1 MMNEATRQF
10 VSQHADDDVRLLA
23 LQAHATAGIDLPWAL
38 DQIRGRQVAQ
48 RKVPSWAAVDGIVYP
63 PHLSME
69 QCSSEPTARY
79 KAQLVRRL
87 LDGAAP
93 SPVPLFADL
102 TGGFGVDF
110 SLMAQAARGW
120 RTVYVERNPQLCDLA
135 RHNLPLLGL
144 GDAEVVCATA
154 DEFLA
159 ARLQEGVGDCL
170 FYLDPAR
177 RDDHGGR
184 TYALADCSPNVL
196 ELLGKVTKYQGNKV
210 TKYQGNKEPRAC
222 SISEQ
227 SGERTKYQ
235 GTTSLLAFGA
245 KRRKNKVPRYQ
256 GGRRRVLLK
265 LSPMLDWRKA
275 VGDLGPQ
282 TVSEVHIV
290 SVQNE
295 CKELLVLLEP
305 GAPAVCAP
313 DGGDDEARTTAPITL
328 CCVNDDQAF
337 RLPSTAAD
345 CAALPYGRPEA
356 GQLLM
361 EPNASIMKA
370 GCFGALSQRFRL
382 APLAR
387 DSHLFVPSAAP
398 DGASGGEGGAFPGR
412 VFRIGAVTT
421 MGKRELRHALQ
432 GIDRANIAT
441 RNFPLKAD
449 ELRRRLKLRDGGDT
463 YIFGTTLAD
472 GSHVLIVCRKAEE
485 QKNF

>member
-1 MMNEATRQF
+1 MTINDATRQF

-69 QCSSEPTARY
+69 QCSSEATARY

-93 SPVPLFADL
+93 SPAPLFADL

-144 GDAEVVCATA
+144 EDAEVVCATA

-196 ELLGKVTKYQGNKV
+196 ELLD
-210 TKYQGNKEPRAC
+210 R
-222 SISEQ
+222 
-227 SGERTKYQ
+227 
-235 GTTSLLAFGA
+235 LAG
-245 KRRKNKVPRYQ
+245 RQ

-290 SVQNE
+290 LVQNE

-305 GAPAVCAP
+305 GAPAACAA
-313 DGGDDEARTTAPITL
+313 DGGDDETRATAPITL
-328 CCVNDDQAF
+328 CCVNDNQTF

-449 ELRRRLKLRDGGDT
+449 QLRRRLKLRDGGDT

-472 GSHVLIVCRKAEE
+472 GSHVLIVCRKADE

>member
-1 MMNEATRQF
+1 MAMMNDATRQF

-93 SPVPLFADL
+93 SPAPLFADL

-196 ELLGKVTKYQGNKV
+196 ELLD
-210 TKYQGNKEPRAC
+210 R
-222 SISEQ
+222 
-227 SGERTKYQ
+227 
-235 GTTSLLAFGA
+235 LAG
-245 KRRKNKVPRYQ
+245 RQ

-305 GAPAVCAP
+305 GAPATCAP
-313 DGGDDEARTTAPITL
+313 DGGDDETRATAPITL

-472 GSHVLIVCRKAEE
+472 GSHVLIVCRKADE

>member
-1 MMNEATRQF
+1 MMNDATRQF
-10 VSQHADDDVRLLA
+10 VQQHADDDVRLLA

-38 DQIRGRQVAQ
+38 DQIRGRQVAR

-87 LDGAAP
+87 LDGAAA

-110 SLMAQAARGW
+110 SLMAKAARGW

-196 ELLGKVTKYQGNKV
+196 ELLD
-210 TKYQGNKEPRAC
+210 R
-222 SISEQ
+222 
-227 SGERTKYQ
+227 
-235 GTTSLLAFGA
+235 LAG
-245 KRRKNKVPRYQ
+245 RQ

-305 GAPAVCAP
+305 GAPAACAA
-313 DGGDDEARTTAPITL
+313 DGGDDETRATVPITL
-328 CCVNDDQAF
+328 CCVNDNQTF

-398 DGASGGEGGAFPGR
+398 DGASGGEGGVFPGR

-449 ELRRRLKLRDGGDT
+449 ELRRRLKLSDGGDT

-472 GSHVLIVCRKAEE
+472 GSHVLIVCRKADE
-485 QKNF
+485 QKIF

>member
-1 MMNEATRQF
+1 MTINDATRQF
-10 VSQHADDDVRLLA
+10 VRQHTDDDVRLLA

-93 SPVPLFADL
+93 SPAPLFADL

-196 ELLGKVTKYQGNKV
+196 ELLD
-210 TKYQGNKEPRAC
+210 R
-222 SISEQ
+222 
-227 SGERTKYQ
+227 
-235 GTTSLLAFGA
+235 LAG
-245 KRRKNKVPRYQ
+245 RQ

-305 GAPAVCAP
+305 GAPAACAA
-313 DGGDDEARTTAPITL
+313 DGGDDETRATAPITL

-382 APLAR
+382 APLAH

-449 ELRRRLKLRDGGDT
+449 QLRRRLKLRDGGDT

-472 GSHVLIVCRKAEE
+472 GSHVLIVCRKADE

>member
-1 MMNEATRQF
+1 MTINDATRQF

-69 QCSSEPTARY
+69 QCSSEATARY

-93 SPVPLFADL
+93 SPAPLFADL

-144 GDAEVVCATA
+144 EDAEVVCATA

-196 ELLGKVTKYQGNKV
+196 ELLD
-210 TKYQGNKEPRAC
+210 R
-222 SISEQ
+222 
-227 SGERTKYQ
+227 
-235 GTTSLLAFGA
+235 LAG
-245 KRRKNKVPRYQ
+245 RQ

-305 GAPAVCAP
+305 GAPAACAA
-313 DGGDDEARTTAPITL
+313 DGGDDETRATAPITL
-328 CCVNDDQAF
+328 CCVNDNQTF

-449 ELRRRLKLRDGGDT
+449 QLRRRLKLRDGGDT

-472 GSHVLIVCRKAEE
+472 GSHVLIVCRKADE

>member
-1 MMNEATRQF
+1 MNDATRQF
-10 VSQHADDDVRLLA
+10 VQQHADDDVRLLA

-110 SLMAQAARGW
+110 SLMAKAARGW

-196 ELLGKVTKYQGNKV
+196 ELLDKVTKYQG
-210 TKYQGNKEPRAC
+210 
-222 SISEQ
+222 
-227 SGERTKYQ
+227 
-235 GTTSLLAFGA
+235 
-245 KRRKNKVPRYQ
+245 NKVPRYQ

-305 GAPAVCAP
+305 GAPAACAAD
-313 DGGDDEARTTAPITL
+313 DGGDETRATAPITL
-328 CCVNDDQAF
+328 CCVNDDQVF

-398 DGASGGEGGAFPGR
+398 DGASWGEGGAFPGR

-472 GSHVLIVCRKAEE
+472 GSHVLIVCRKADE

>member
-110 SLMAQAARGW
+110 SLMAKAARGW

-196 ELLGKVTKYQGNKV
+196 ELLDKVTKYQG
-210 TKYQGNKEPRAC
+210 
-222 SISEQ
+222 
-227 SGERTKYQ
+227 
-235 GTTSLLAFGA
+235 
-245 KRRKNKVPRYQ
+245 NKVPRYQ

-472 GSHVLIVCRKAEE
+472 GSHVLIVCRKADE

>member
-1 MMNEATRQF
+1 MTINDATRQF
-10 VSQHADDDVRLLA
+10 VRQHTDDDVHLLA

-87 LDGAAP
+87 LDGAAA

-110 SLMAQAARGW
+110 SLMAKAARGW

-196 ELLGKVTKYQGNKV
+196 ELLD
-210 TKYQGNKEPRAC
+210 R
-222 SISEQ
+222 
-227 SGERTKYQ
+227 
-235 GTTSLLAFGA
+235 LAG
-245 KRRKNKVPRYQ
+245 RQ

-305 GAPAVCAP
+305 GAPAACAA
-313 DGGDDEARTTAPITL
+313 DGGDDETRTTAPITL

-472 GSHVLIVCRKAEE
+472 GSHVLIVCRKADE

>member
-1 MMNEATRQF
+1 MTINDATRQF
-10 VSQHADDDVRLLA
+10 VRQHTDDDVRLLA

-38 DQIRGRQVAQ
+38 DQIRGRQVAR

-93 SPVPLFADL
+93 SPAPLFADL

-144 GDAEVVCATA
+144 EDAEVVCATA

-196 ELLGKVTKYQGNKV
+196 ELLD
-210 TKYQGNKEPRAC
+210 R
-222 SISEQ
+222 
-227 SGERTKYQ
+227 
-235 GTTSLLAFGA
+235 LAG
-245 KRRKNKVPRYQ
+245 RQ

-305 GAPAVCAP
+305 GAPAACAA
-313 DGGDDEARTTAPITL
+313 DGGDDEARATAPITL

-449 ELRRRLKLRDGGDT
+449 QLRRRLKLRDGGDT

-472 GSHVLIVCRKAEE
+472 GSHVLIVCRKADE

>member
-1 MMNEATRQF
+1 MTMMNDATRQF
-10 VSQHADDDVRLLA
+10 VSQHTDDDVRLLA

-196 ELLGKVTKYQGNKV
+196 ELLD
-210 TKYQGNKEPRAC
+210 R
-222 SISEQ
+222 
-227 SGERTKYQ
+227 
-235 GTTSLLAFGA
+235 LAG
-245 KRRKNKVPRYQ
+245 RQ

-305 GAPAVCAP
+305 GAPAACAA
-313 DGGDDEARTTAPITL
+313 DGGGDEARTTAPITL

-441 RNFPLKAD
+441 RNFPMKAD
-449 ELRRRLKLRDGGDT
+449 QLRRRLKLRDGGDT

-472 GSHVLIVCRKAEE
+472 GSHVLIVCRKADE

>member
-1 MMNEATRQF
+1 MMNDATRQF

-110 SLMAQAARGW
+110 SLMAKAARGW

-196 ELLGKVTKYQGNKV
+196 ELLD
-210 TKYQGNKEPRAC
+210 R
-222 SISEQ
+222 
-227 SGERTKYQ
+227 
-235 GTTSLLAFGA
+235 LAG
-245 KRRKNKVPRYQ
+245 RQ

-282 TVSEVHIV
+282 IVSEVHIV

-305 GAPAVCAP
+305 GAPAACAP
-313 DGGDDEARTTAPITL
+313 DGEDRATAPITL

-449 ELRRRLKLRDGGDT
+449 QLRRRLKLRDGGDT

-472 GSHVLIVCRKAEE
+472 GSHVLIVCRKADE

>member
-1 MMNEATRQF
+1 MMNDATRQF

-48 RKVPSWAAVDGIVYP
+48 RKVPSWAAVDEIVYP

-93 SPVPLFADL
+93 SPAPLFADL

-196 ELLGKVTKYQGNKV
+196 ELLD
-210 TKYQGNKEPRAC
+210 R
-222 SISEQ
+222 
-227 SGERTKYQ
+227 
-235 GTTSLLAFGA
+235 LAG
-245 KRRKNKVPRYQ
+245 RQ

-305 GAPAVCAP
+305 GAPAACAA
-313 DGGDDEARTTAPITL
+313 DGGDDETRATAPITL
-328 CCVNDDQAF
+328 CCVNDNQTF

-449 ELRRRLKLRDGGDT
+449 QLRRRLKLRDGGDT

-472 GSHVLIVCRKAEE
+472 GSHVLIVCRKADE

>member
-1 MMNEATRQF
+1 MTINDATRQF

-38 DQIRGRQVAQ
+38 DQIRGRQVAR

-93 SPVPLFADL
+93 SPAPLFADL

-196 ELLGKVTKYQGNKV
+196 ELLD
-210 TKYQGNKEPRAC
+210 R
-222 SISEQ
+222 
-227 SGERTKYQ
+227 
-235 GTTSLLAFGA
+235 LAG
-245 KRRKNKVPRYQ
+245 RQ

-305 GAPAVCAP
+305 GAPAACAA
-313 DGGDDEARTTAPITL
+313 DGGDDETRATAPITL

-387 DSHLFVPSAAP
+387 DSHLFVPSAVP

-472 GSHVLIVCRKAEE
+472 GSHVLIVCRKADE

>member
-1 MMNEATRQF
+1 MMNDATRQF

-93 SPVPLFADL
+93 SPSSLFADL

-154 DEFLA
+154 DDFLA

-196 ELLGKVTKYQGNKV
+196 ELLDKV
-210 TKYQGNKEPRAC
+210 
-222 SISEQ
+222 
-227 SGERTKYQ
+227 TKYQ

-313 DGGDDEARTTAPITL
+313 DGGDDETRTAAPITL

-449 ELRRRLKLRDGGDT
+449 QLRRRLKLRDGGDT

-472 GSHVLIVCRKAEE
+472 GSHVLIVCRKADE

>member
-1 MMNEATRQF
+1 MMNDATRQF

-38 DQIRGRQVAQ
+38 DQIRGRQVAR

-110 SLMAQAARGW
+110 SLMAKAARGW

-196 ELLGKVTKYQGNKV
+196 DLLD
-210 TKYQGNKEPRAC
+210 R
-222 SISEQ
+222 
-227 SGERTKYQ
+227 
-235 GTTSLLAFGA
+235 LAG
-245 KRRKNKVPRYQ
+245 RQ

-305 GAPAVCAP
+305 GAPAACAA
-313 DGGDDEARTTAPITL
+313 DGGDGETRATAPITL

-398 DGASGGEGGAFPGR
+398 DGASGGEVGAFPGR

-472 GSHVLIVCRKAEE
+472 GSHVLIVCRKADE

>member
-1 MMNEATRQF
+1 MMNDATRQF

-38 DQIRGRQVAQ
+38 DQIRGRQVAR

-93 SPVPLFADL
+93 SPAPLFADL

-110 SLMAQAARGW
+110 SLMAKAARGW

-196 ELLGKVTKYQGNKV
+196 ELLD
-210 TKYQGNKEPRAC
+210 R
-222 SISEQ
+222 
-227 SGERTKYQ
+227 
-235 GTTSLLAFGA
+235 LAG
-245 KRRKNKVPRYQ
+245 RQ

-305 GAPAVCAP
+305 GAPAACAP
-313 DGGDDEARTTAPITL
+313 DGGDDETRATAPITL

-432 GIDRANIAT
+432 GIDRANIAA

-449 ELRRRLKLRDGGDT
+449 QLRRRLKLRDGGDT

-472 GSHVLIVCRKAEE
+472 GSHVLIVCRKADE
-485 QKNF
+485 QKIF

>member
-1 MMNEATRQF
+1 MMNDATRQF
-10 VSQHADDDVRLLA
+10 VQQHADDDVRLLA

-93 SPVPLFADL
+93 SPAPLFADL

-110 SLMAQAARGW
+110 SLMAQAACGW

-196 ELLGKVTKYQGNKV
+196 ELLD
-210 TKYQGNKEPRAC
+210 R
-222 SISEQ
+222 
-227 SGERTKYQ
+227 
-235 GTTSLLAFGA
+235 LAG
-245 KRRKNKVPRYQ
+245 RQ

-305 GAPAVCAP
+305 GAPAACAA
-313 DGGDDEARTTAPITL
+313 DGGDDETRTTAPITL

-337 RLPSTAAD
+337 RLHSTAAD

-382 APLAR
+382 APLAC

-472 GSHVLIVCRKAEE
+472 GSHVLIVCRKADE

>member
-1 MMNEATRQF
+1 MNEATLQYVR
-10 VSQHADDDVRLLA
+10 QHADDDVRLLA
-23 LQAHATAGIDLPWAL
+23 LRGSKDPQVDMVQALQ
-38 DQIRGRQVAQ
+38 QIQGRQTA
-48 RKVPSWAAVDGIVYP
+48 RKKLPSWAGLDALVYP
-63 PHLSME
+63 PHLNME
-69 QCSSEPTARY
+69 QCSSEQTARY
-79 KAQLVRRL
+79 KAGICQRIVGTQPDTSLV
-87 LDGAAP
+87 
-93 SPVPLFADL
+93 DL
-102 TGGFGVDF
+102 TGGLGVDCCFMSDAF
-110 SLMAQAARGW
+110 S
-120 RTVYVERNPQLCDLA
+120 RTTYVERNTELFDIA
-135 RHNLPLLGL
+135 SRNLRVLQK
-144 GDAEVVCATA
+144 DVECVNA
-154 DEFLA
+154 DGTEFFRTLPH
-159 ARLQEGVGDCL
+159 VSM
-170 FYLDPAR
+170 FFLDPAR
-177 RDDHGGR
+177 RDDHGSR
-184 TYALADCSPNVL
+184 TYGISDCTPDVLGLKDELMSKADH
-196 ELLGKVTKYQGNKV
+196 
-210 TKYQGNKEPRAC
+210 
-222 SISEQ
+222 
-227 SGERTKYQ
+227 
-235 GTTSLLAFGA
+235 
-245 KRRKNKVPRYQ
+245 
-256 GGRRRVLLK
+256 VLLK

-305 GAPAVCAP
+305 GAPAACAA
-313 DGGDDEARTTAPITL
+313 DGGGDETRATAPITL

-345 CAALPYGRPEA
+345 CAALPYGRPEV

-449 ELRRRLKLRDGGDT
+449 ELRRRLKLSDGGDT

-472 GSHVLIVCRKAEE
+472 GSHVLIVCRKADER
-485 QKNF
+485 KYF

>member
-1 MMNEATRQF
+1 MTINDATRQF

-38 DQIRGRQVAQ
+38 DQIRGRQVAR

-196 ELLGKVTKYQGNKV
+196 ELLD
-210 TKYQGNKEPRAC
+210 R
-222 SISEQ
+222 
-227 SGERTKYQ
+227 
-235 GTTSLLAFGA
+235 LAG
-245 KRRKNKVPRYQ
+245 RQ

-305 GAPAVCAP
+305 GAPAACAA
-313 DGGDDEARTTAPITL
+313 DGGDDETRATAPITL

-345 CAALPYGRPEA
+345 CAALPCARLEA

-398 DGASGGEGGAFPGR
+398 DGASGGEDGAFPGR

-472 GSHVLIVCRKAEE
+472 GSHVLIVCRKADE

>member
-1 MMNEATRQF
+1 MMNDATLQF

-110 SLMAQAARGW
+110 SLMAKAARGW

-196 ELLGKVTKYQGNKV
+196 ELLD
-210 TKYQGNKEPRAC
+210 R
-222 SISEQ
+222 
-227 SGERTKYQ
+227 
-235 GTTSLLAFGA
+235 LAG
-245 KRRKNKVPRYQ
+245 RQ

-305 GAPAVCAP
+305 GAPAACAA
-313 DGGDDEARTTAPITL
+313 DGGDGEARATAPITL

-398 DGASGGEGGAFPGR
+398 DGASGGEGGVFPGR

-449 ELRRRLKLRDGGDT
+449 QLRRRLKLRDGGDT

-472 GSHVLIVCRKAEE
+472 GSHVLIVCRKADE

>member
-1 MMNEATRQF
+1 MTINDATRQF
-10 VSQHADDDVRLLA
+10 VRQHTDDDVRLLA

-38 DQIRGRQVAQ
+38 DQIRGRQVAR

-87 LDGAAP
+87 LDGTAP
-93 SPVPLFADL
+93 SPAPLFADL

-196 ELLGKVTKYQGNKV
+196 ELLD
-210 TKYQGNKEPRAC
+210 R
-222 SISEQ
+222 
-227 SGERTKYQ
+227 
-235 GTTSLLAFGA
+235 LAG
-245 KRRKNKVPRYQ
+245 RQ

-305 GAPAVCAP
+305 GAPAACAA
-313 DGGDDEARTTAPITL
+313 DGGDGETRATAPITL
-328 CCVNDDQAF
+328 CCVNDNQAF

-472 GSHVLIVCRKAEE
+472 GSHVLIVCRKADE

>member
-1 MMNEATRQF
+1 MTINDATRQF

-38 DQIRGRQVAQ
+38 DQIRGRQVAR

-93 SPVPLFADL
+93 SPAPLFADL

-110 SLMAQAARGW
+110 SLMAKAARGW

-144 GDAEVVCATA
+144 PAAEVVCATA

-196 ELLGKVTKYQGNKV
+196 ELLD
-210 TKYQGNKEPRAC
+210 R
-222 SISEQ
+222 
-227 SGERTKYQ
+227 
-235 GTTSLLAFGA
+235 LAG
-245 KRRKNKVPRYQ
+245 RQ

-305 GAPAVCAP
+305 GAPAACAP
-313 DGGDDEARTTAPITL
+313 DGGDDETRATAPITL

-472 GSHVLIVCRKAEE
+472 GSHVLIVCRKADE
-485 QKNF
+485 QKIF

>member
-196 ELLGKVTKYQGNKV
+196 ELLDKVTKYQG
-210 TKYQGNKEPRAC
+210 
-222 SISEQ
+222 
-227 SGERTKYQ
+227 
-235 GTTSLLAFGA
+235 
-245 KRRKNKVPRYQ
+245 NKVPRYQ

-472 GSHVLIVCRKAEE
+472 GSHVLIVCRKADE

>member
-1 MMNEATRQF
+1 MTINDATRQF
-10 VSQHADDDVRLLA
+10 VRQHTDDDVRLLA

-38 DQIRGRQVAQ
+38 DQIRGRQVAR

-159 ARLQEGVGDCL
+159 ARLQEGAGDCL

-196 ELLGKVTKYQGNKV
+196 ELLD
-210 TKYQGNKEPRAC
+210 R
-222 SISEQ
+222 
-227 SGERTKYQ
+227 
-235 GTTSLLAFGA
+235 LAG
-245 KRRKNKVPRYQ
+245 RQ

-305 GAPAVCAP
+305 GAPAACAP
-313 DGGDDEARTTAPITL
+313 DGGDDETRATAPITL

-472 GSHVLIVCRKAEE
+472 GSHVLIVCRKADE

>member
-1 MMNEATRQF
+1 MMNDATRQF
-10 VSQHADDDVRLLA
+10 VQQHADDDVRLLA

-38 DQIRGRQVAQ
+38 DQIRGRQVAR

-87 LDGAAP
+87 LDGAAA

-110 SLMAQAARGW
+110 SLMAKAARGW

-196 ELLGKVTKYQGNKV
+196 ELLD
-210 TKYQGNKEPRAC
+210 R
-222 SISEQ
+222 
-227 SGERTKYQ
+227 
-235 GTTSLLAFGA
+235 LAG
-245 KRRKNKVPRYQ
+245 RQ

-305 GAPAVCAP
+305 GAPAACAA
-313 DGGDDEARTTAPITL
+313 DGGDDETRATVPITL
-328 CCVNDDQAF
+328 CCVNDNQTF

-398 DGASGGEGGAFPGR
+398 DGASGGEGGVFPGR

-449 ELRRRLKLRDGGDT
+449 ELRRRLKLSDGGDT

-472 GSHVLIVCRKAEE
+472 GSHVLIVCRKADER
-485 QKNF
+485 KNF

>member
-1 MMNEATRQF
+1 
-10 VSQHADDDVRLLA
+10 
-23 LQAHATAGIDLPWAL
+23 
-38 DQIRGRQVAQ
+38 
-48 RKVPSWAAVDGIVYP
+48 
-63 PHLSME
+63 
-69 QCSSEPTARY
+69 
-79 KAQLVRRL
+79 
-87 LDGAAP
+87 
-93 SPVPLFADL
+93 
-102 TGGFGVDF
+102 
-110 SLMAQAARGW
+110 
-120 RTVYVERNPQLCDLA
+120 
-135 RHNLPLLGL
+135 
-144 GDAEVVCATA
+144 
-154 DEFLA
+154 
-159 ARLQEGVGDCL
+159 
-170 FYLDPAR
+170 
-177 RDDHGGR
+177 
-184 TYALADCSPNVL
+184 
-196 ELLGKVTKYQGNKV
+196 
-210 TKYQGNKEPRAC
+210 
-222 SISEQ
+222 
-227 SGERTKYQ
+227 
-235 GTTSLLAFGA
+235 
-245 KRRKNKVPRYQ
+245 
-256 GGRRRVLLK
+256 
-265 LSPMLDWRKA
+265 MLDWRKA

-305 GAPAVCAP
+305 GAPAACAP
-313 DGGDDEARTTAPITL
+313 DGGNGETRATAPITL

-449 ELRRRLKLRDGGDT
+449 ELRRRLNLRDGGDT

-472 GSHVLIVCRKAEE
+472 GSHVLIVCRKADE

>member
-1 MMNEATRQF
+1 MMNDATRQF
-10 VSQHADDDVRLLA
+10 VQQHADDDVRLLA

-38 DQIRGRQVAQ
+38 DQIRGRQVAR

-87 LDGAAP
+87 LDGAAA
-93 SPVPLFADL
+93 SPAPLFAYL

-110 SLMAQAARGW
+110 SLMAKAARGW

-196 ELLGKVTKYQGNKV
+196 DLLD
-210 TKYQGNKEPRAC
+210 R
-222 SISEQ
+222 
-227 SGERTKYQ
+227 
-235 GTTSLLAFGA
+235 LAG
-245 KRRKNKVPRYQ
+245 RQ

-305 GAPAVCAP
+305 SAPAACAP
-313 DGGDDEARTTAPITL
+313 DGGDDEARATAPITL

-345 CAALPYGRPEA
+345 CAALPCARPEA

-472 GSHVLIVCRKAEE
+472 GSHVLIVCRKADE

>member
-1 MMNEATRQF
+1 MTINDATRQF
-10 VSQHADDDVRLLA
+10 VRQHTDDDVRLLA

-93 SPVPLFADL
+93 SPAPLFADL

-196 ELLGKVTKYQGNKV
+196 ELLD
-210 TKYQGNKEPRAC
+210 R
-222 SISEQ
+222 
-227 SGERTKYQ
+227 
-235 GTTSLLAFGA
+235 LAG
-245 KRRKNKVPRYQ
+245 RQ

-305 GAPAVCAP
+305 GAPAACAP
-313 DGGDDEARTTAPITL
+313 DGGDDETRATAPITL

-449 ELRRRLKLRDGGDT
+449 QLRRRLKLRDGGDT

-472 GSHVLIVCRKAEE
+472 GSHVLIVCRKADE

>member
-1 MMNEATRQF
+1 MMNDATRQF

-23 LQAHATAGIDLPWAL
+23 LQAHATAGIDLPWAF
-38 DQIRGRQVAQ
+38 DQIRGRQVAR

-93 SPVPLFADL
+93 SPVSLFADL

-159 ARLQEGVGDCL
+159 ARLQEGTGDSL

-196 ELLGKVTKYQGNKV
+196 ELLD
-210 TKYQGNKEPRAC
+210 R
-222 SISEQ
+222 
-227 SGERTKYQ
+227 
-235 GTTSLLAFGA
+235 LAG
-245 KRRKNKVPRYQ
+245 RQ

-305 GAPAVCAP
+305 GAPAACAA
-313 DGGDDEARTTAPITL
+313 DGGEGETRATAPITL

-472 GSHVLIVCRKAEE
+472 GSHVLIVCRKADE

>member
-1 MMNEATRQF
+1 MMNDATRQF
-10 VSQHADDDVRLLA
+10 VQQHADDDVRLLA

-93 SPVPLFADL
+93 SPAPLFADL

-144 GDAEVVCATA
+144 EDAEVVCATA

-196 ELLGKVTKYQGNKV
+196 ELLD
-210 TKYQGNKEPRAC
+210 R
-222 SISEQ
+222 
-227 SGERTKYQ
+227 
-235 GTTSLLAFGA
+235 LAG
-245 KRRKNKVPRYQ
+245 RQ

-305 GAPAVCAP
+305 GTPAACAA
-313 DGGDDEARTTAPITL
+313 DGGDDETRTTAPITL

-345 CAALPYGRPEA
+345 CAALPDGRPEA

-370 GCFGALSQRFRL
+370 GCFGALSKRFRL

-449 ELRRRLKLRDGGDT
+449 QLRRRLKLRDGGDT

-472 GSHVLIVCRKAEE
+472 GSHVLIVCRKADE

>member
-1 MMNEATRQF
+1 MTINDATRQF

-93 SPVPLFADL
+93 SPAPLFADL

-120 RTVYVERNPQLCDLA
+120 RTVYVERNPQLCELA

-196 ELLGKVTKYQGNKV
+196 ELLD
-210 TKYQGNKEPRAC
+210 R
-222 SISEQ
+222 
-227 SGERTKYQ
+227 
-235 GTTSLLAFGA
+235 LAG
-245 KRRKNKVPRYQ
+245 RQ

-305 GAPAVCAP
+305 GAPAACAA
-313 DGGDDEARTTAPITL
+313 DGGDDETRATAPITL

-472 GSHVLIVCRKAEE
+472 GSHVLIVCRKADE

>member
-1 MMNEATRQF
+1 MMNDATRQF
-10 VSQHADDDVRLLA
+10 VQQHADDDVRLLA

-48 RKVPSWAAVDGIVYP
+48 RKVPSWAAVDEIVYP

-93 SPVPLFADL
+93 SPAPLFADL
-102 TGGFGVDF
+102 TGGVGVDF

-196 ELLGKVTKYQGNKV
+196 ELLD
-210 TKYQGNKEPRAC
+210 R
-222 SISEQ
+222 
-227 SGERTKYQ
+227 
-235 GTTSLLAFGA
+235 LAG
-245 KRRKNKVPRYQ
+245 RQ

-305 GAPAVCAP
+305 GAPAACAA
-313 DGGDDEARTTAPITL
+313 DGGDDETRATAPITL

-472 GSHVLIVCRKAEE
+472 GSHVLIVCRKADER
-485 QKNF
+485 KNF